1 MIDIGAAYRELA
13 PKLVSHLTGG
23 GVSQATA
30 CDIVQETF
38 LRVWERREELSDDP
52 REVSGLVFA
61 IARNYRNDLARRAK
75 KESIQADLTDEID
88 RQAAG
93 PVGDEPRPGEEAEEI
108 ESLKRRLKAS
118 LARMPVQLLEAFTL
132 FRIGNMAVR
141 EIAQEVAASE
151 ANVKV
156 RVHRAK
162 EMFREVFDVE
172 RRRDIPS
179 RQEKDGYIHQT
190 RRDAASTVSRY
201 DGTFEFAVL
210 KTLLRLSAV
219 DGEIAKEELAAFREL
234 TAEYRAGDQEGF
246 DRMWSEALQGAS
258 YLGFLSEL
266 LPPEGIIGEF
276 VHESEADFIAGA
288 RAASPEERARA
299 FAALERMAE
308 ADGVYSQIER
318 SCITSLSLRLRLPP
332 TPKNFL

>member
-1 MIDIGAAYRELA
+1 MEIETIYREVA
-13 PKLVSHLTGG
+13 PKLTNYLTGSGVSH
-23 GVSQATA
+23 ATA

-38 LRVWERREELSDDP
+38 LRVWERRNELTDNL
-52 REVSGLVFA
+52 EQVSGLIFT

-75 KESIQADLTDEID
+75 KVSIQEDLTDEID
-88 RQAAG
+88 RQAEG
-93 PVGDEPRPGEEAEEI
+93 PVGNEPRPGEAAEEI

-118 LARMPVQLLEAFTL
+118 LVRMPVQLLEAFTL
-132 FRIGNMAVR
+132 FRIGKLAVR

-162 EMFREVFDVE
+162 ALFRELFDVE
-172 RRRDIPS
+172 RKRDVPS
-179 RQEKDGYIHQT
+179 RQEK
-190 RRDAASTVSRY
+190 
-201 DGTFEFAVL
+201 TFEFAVL

-219 DGEIAKEELAAFREL
+219 DGEIAKEELVTFHEL
-234 TAEYRAGDQEGF
+234 TAEYHAGDQKGF

-266 LPPEGIIGEF
+266 LPPEGIIDEF
-276 VHESEADFIAGA
+276 VRESEADFITGA
-288 RAASPEERARA
+288 RAASPEERTRA

-308 ADGVYSQIER
+308 ADGVYSKIER
-318 SCITSLSLRLRLPP
+318 SCITSLNLHLHLPP

>member
-1 MIDIGAAYRELA
+1 MIDIGEAYRELA

-38 LRVWERREELSDDP
+38 LRVWERREELSDDL
-52 REVSGLVFA
+52 REVSGLVFT

-75 KESIQADLTDEID
+75 KESIQADLADEID
-88 RQAAG
+88 AQAAG
-93 PVGDEPRPGEEAEEI
+93 PVGNESRPGEEAEEI

-118 LARMPVQLLEAFTL
+118 LVRMPVQLLEAFAL
-132 FRIGNMAVR
+132 FRLGKLAVK
-141 EIAQEVAASE
+141 EIAQEVSASE

-172 RRRDIPS
+172 RRRDVPS
-179 RQEKDGYIHQT
+179 TCK
-190 RRDAASTVSRY
+190 RDVSSRY
-201 DGTFEFAVL
+201 EKTFEFAVL

-234 TAEYRAGDQEGF
+234 TVEYRAGDQEGF

-266 LPPEGIIGEF
+266 LPPEGIVGEF
-276 VHESEADFIAGA
+276 VRESEEDFIAGA
-288 RAASPEERARA
+288 RAASPEECTRA
-299 FAALERMAE
+299 FVALERMAE
-308 ADGVYSQIER
+308 ADGVYSKIER
-318 SCITSLSLRLRLPP
+318 SCIASLSLRLRLPP

>member
-1 MIDIGAAYRELA
+1 MEIEQIYREVA
-13 PKLVSHLTGG
+13 PKLANYLTGSGVSH
-23 GVSQATA
+23 ATA

-38 LRVWERREELSDDP
+38 LRVWERRNELTDDL
-52 REVSGLVFA
+52 EQVSGLIFT

-75 KESIQADLTDEID
+75 KESIQDDLTDEID

-93 PVGDEPRPGEEAEEI
+93 PVGNEQRPGEEAEEI

-118 LARMPVQLLEAFTL
+118 LVRMPVQLLEAFAL
-132 FRIGNMAVR
+132 FRLGKLAVK

-162 EMFREVFDVE
+162 TLFRELFDVD
-172 RRRDIPS
+172 RRRDVPS
-179 RQEKDGYIHQT
+179 RQENDGYIHQT
-190 RRDAASTVSRY
+190 RRDAASTVSRQEK
-201 DGTFEFAVL
+201 TFEFAVL

-234 TAEYRAGDQEGF
+234 TAEYRAGNQEGF
-246 DRMWSEALQGAS
+246 DQMWCEALQGAS

-266 LPPEGIIGEF
+266 LPPEGIISEF
-276 VHESEADFIAGA
+276 VRESEADFIAGA
-288 RAASPEERARA
+288 RAASPEERTRA

>member
-1 MIDIGAAYRELA
+1 MIDIGAVYRELA

-30 CDIVQETF
+30 YDIVQETF

-52 REVSGLVFA
+52 REVSGLVFTV
-61 IARNYRNDLARRAK
+61 ARNYRNDLARRAK

-141 EIAQEVAASE
+141 EIAREVAASE
-151 ANVKV
+151 SNVKV

-162 EMFREVFDVE
+162 EMFREMF
-172 RRRDIPS
+172 
-179 RQEKDGYIHQT
+179 EKGEKGEG
-190 RRDAASTVSRY
+190 SEKGEKSES
-201 DGTFEFAVL
+201 FEFAVL

-234 TAEYRAGDQEGF
+234 TVEYRAGDQKGF

-266 LPPEGIIGEF
+266 LPPEGIVGEF
-276 VHESEADFIAGA
+276 VRESEADFIVGA
-288 RAASPEERARA
+288 RAASPEERTRA